1 MGTIAEQVYEAVKA
15 LPDQQAAE
23 VLDFAEFLQA
33 KKGQQLAARREQ
45 ALAVLDSYVGL
56 YDGTPFNREELHERP
71 RVCRHQYCGLRRR
84 ALFRPAY
91 QSAAHPCGRRDC

>member
-15 LPDQQAAE
+15 LPEQQAAE

-33 KKGQQLAARREQ
+33 KMGQQSAARREQ

-56 YDGTPFNREELHERP
+56 YDGKPINQDEQAKLQELK
-71 RVCRHQYCGLRRR
+71 VFFSQYQKDLAG
-84 ALFRPAY
+84 FKFD
-91 QSAAHPCGRRDC
+91 RDEANAR